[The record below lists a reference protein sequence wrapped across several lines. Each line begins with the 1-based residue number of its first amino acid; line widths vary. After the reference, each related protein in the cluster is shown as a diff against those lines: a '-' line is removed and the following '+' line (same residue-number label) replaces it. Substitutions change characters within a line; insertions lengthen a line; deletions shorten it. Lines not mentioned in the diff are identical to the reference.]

1 MGGEHLTKR
10 HSSTSRGMA
19 APRVGAETILV
30 VDLTDVIKPDARKME
45 NLDPGSLRGVTHAGR
60 GDHDL
65 PTNLVYRLRSFRYLS
80 TLATSKAVSR
90 F

>member
-1 MGGEHLTKR
+1 
-10 HSSTSRGMA
+10 MA
-19 APRVGAETILV
+19 APRVGAETLLV

-45 NLDPGSLRGVTHAGR
+45 YLDRGSLPGVTHAGR
-60 GDHDL
+60 RDHGL
-65 PTNLVYRLRSFRYLS
+65 PADLVYRLSSFRYLS